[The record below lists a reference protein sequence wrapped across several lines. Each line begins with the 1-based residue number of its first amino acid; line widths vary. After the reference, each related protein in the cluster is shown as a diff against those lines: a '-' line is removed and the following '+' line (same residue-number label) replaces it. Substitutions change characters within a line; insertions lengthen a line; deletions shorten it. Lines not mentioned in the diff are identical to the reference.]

1 MPFYINISWM
11 YFCISIGALLV
22 TYIVMYLLTTQFY
35 TQHVFVRKF
44 SMLDLEFPATALE
57 LATFINGIYLLP
69 PDLSKQSLHAVKNH
83 LYFSFIS
90 LPLAFIS
97 IFLFSMQVSMK
108 MNSVGHVLFAIIAWL
123 QIIPFICGIISSIYL
138 LKKIS
143 PVLNVS
149 NPSVYK
155 KYQLAETLK
164 WSIALVST
172 VSAASA
178 MIYFFLIGAYSTI
191 SIQYLIIIILEFAIF
206 LPLLQLI
213 KTIKGKPV
221 KA

>member
-1 MPFYINISWM
+1 
-11 YFCISIGALLV
+11 
-22 TYIVMYLLTTQFY
+22 
-35 TQHVFVRKF
+35 
-44 SMLDLEFPATALE
+44 
-57 LATFINGIYLLP
+57 
-69 PDLSKQSLHAVKNH
+69 
-83 LYFSFIS
+83 
-90 LPLAFIS
+90 
-97 IFLFSMQVSMK
+97 MQVSMK

-155 KYQLAETLK
+155 RYQLAETLK

>member
-11 YFCISIGALLV
+11 YFCISIGALLL

-69 PDLSKQSLHAVKNH
+69 PDLSKRSLHSVKDH
-83 LYFSFIS
+83 LYLSFIL
-90 LPLAFIS
+90 LPLVFIS

-108 MNSVGHVLFAIIAWL
+108 MSSVGHVLFAIIAWA
-123 QIIPFICGIISSIYL
+123 QILPFICGIISSKYL

-143 PVLNVS
+143 PELKVS
-149 NPSVYK
+149 NPSVHK
-155 KYQLAETLK
+155 RYQLAETLK
-164 WSIALVST
+164 WSIALIST
-172 VSAASA
+172 VSALSA

-191 SIQYLIIIILEFAIF
+191 SIQYLIIIILEVAVF
-206 LPLLQLI
+206 LPLLQFI

-221 KA
+221 NT